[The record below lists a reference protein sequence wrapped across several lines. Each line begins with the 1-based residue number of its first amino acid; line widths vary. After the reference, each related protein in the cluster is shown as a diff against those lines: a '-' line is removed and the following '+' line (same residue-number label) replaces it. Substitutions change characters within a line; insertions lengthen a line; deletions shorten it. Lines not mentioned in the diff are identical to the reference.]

1 MQRLISRI
9 STAAPRTLMHPVRS
23 FNRSVKPPTVSNNGA
38 YIMGGLG
45 LAGMSFLAW
54 KSMQLNSNKTLYAS
68 RGETFMS
75 PTVQKRVAST
85 LGYFGFGLG
94 FTGAVAFALRNSMWA
109 MNLHWGICLAGQ
121 IGFMLG
127 TYMTDYHQNY
137 PLKMAF
143 YTAFLGMVGV
153 TIMPLCVMAGG
164 ALVVDAALATGVGMS
179 ALAAVAYM
187 APSEEYLRWGGAL
200 SLCCGG
206 MFAIAMLGMFNP

>member
-1 MQRLISRI
+1 
-9 STAAPRTLMHPVRS
+9 
-23 FNRSVKPPTVSNNGA
+23 
-38 YIMGGLG
+38 
-45 LAGMSFLAW
+45 
-54 KSMQLNSNKTLYAS
+54 
-68 RGETFMS
+68 
-75 PTVQKRVAST
+75 
-85 LGYFGFGLG
+85 
-94 FTGAVAFALRNSMWA
+94 
-109 MNLHWGICLAGQ
+109 
-121 IGFMLG
+121 MLG